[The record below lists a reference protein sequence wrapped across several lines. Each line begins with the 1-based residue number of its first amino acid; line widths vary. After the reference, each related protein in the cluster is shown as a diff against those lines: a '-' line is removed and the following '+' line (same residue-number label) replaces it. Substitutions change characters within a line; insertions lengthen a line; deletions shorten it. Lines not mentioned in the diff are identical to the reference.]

1 MISIFSIFSIVFDY
15 FKSFKIIKRFNNNTN
30 NINKNINMNV
40 NNQIEN
46 FLKELHEDW
55 KNKNINNIDMTY
67 DILNLFIKY
76 NLDKN
81 LIHNE
86 NNENNDMKYYTLGWY
101 IYQCIENK

>member
-15 FKSFKIIKRFNNNTN
+15 FKSFYYFNRFNNNTN
-30 NINKNINMNV
+30 NINKNMNL

-55 KNKNINNIDMTY
+55 KNKNIKNIDMTY

-76 NLDKN
+76 KNLDTN
-81 LIHNE
+81 LIYNE
-86 NNENNDMKYYTLGWY
+86 NNENKDMKYYTLGWY
-101 IYQCIENK
+101 IHQCIENK